1 MKGFVDEMVLL
12 YLLSGASDR
21 DWYHPYFGIRKY
33 QFDGIDLGYGR
44 AVDVKLEVKKMIY
57 RNKNIHKLVRID
69 A

>member
-1 MKGFVDEMVLL
+1 MDEVVLL
-12 YLLSGASDR
+12 YLLSGTSGCDR
-21 DWYHPYFGIRKY
+21 YYSHFGIRKD
-33 QFDGIDLGYGR
+33 QFDGVDLGSGR